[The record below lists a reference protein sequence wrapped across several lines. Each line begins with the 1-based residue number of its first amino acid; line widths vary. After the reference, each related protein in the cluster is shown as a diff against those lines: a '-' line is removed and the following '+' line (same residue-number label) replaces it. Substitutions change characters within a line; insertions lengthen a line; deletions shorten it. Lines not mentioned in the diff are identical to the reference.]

1 LVNFAYCFIAMD
13 FRAKAEEIYRAGTDA
28 VLPSALIPRQVRI
41 RDNNLIVFGRVFNLD
56 LVDDIFVI
64 GAGKATAAMAA
75 EIEKILGSLIRE
87 GHIVVKYDHICDL
100 ETVSLT
106 EAGHPVPDTNG
117 FRATKTIMR
126 IANGAGTD
134 DLVIC
139 LLSGGGSALL
149 ADYPEG
155 SSPEDV
161 SKLNSLLVNSG
172 ADISEI
178 NTVRKHLSMVKGGQ
192 LARAAYPATLISLII
207 SDVAGDPLS
216 VIASGPTVPDETT
229 FKQALDILLKYDL
242 VKYVPSSI
250 IRYLEEGRDGLRP
263 ETPGPSDIA
272 FRKTHNYIIGSN
284 KIALEAARIR
294 AAELGMN
301 ALIIDSALQGDAES
315 VVGYIVGEAL
325 QFQAEE
331 HHEPVCLLYGGETT
345 VKMTGDGVGGRNQH
359 LALLASVLLKDHP
372 GITFLSAGTD
382 GSDGP
387 TDAAGAVV
395 DSDTAEIAASKG
407 LDPADFAGRFDS
419 YNFFRATGGHII
431 TGPTMTNV
439 MDLIVVVIA

>member
-1 LVNFAYCFIAMD
+1 MD
-13 FRAKAEEIYRAGTDA
+13 FRAKAEEIFMAGTNA
-28 VLPSALIPRQVRI
+28 VLPSVLIPQQVRI
-41 RDNNLIVFGRVFNLD
+41 RDNNLIVCGRTFPLD

-64 GAGKATAAMAA
+64 GAGKATAPMAA
-75 EIEKILGSLIRE
+75 EIEKVLGSLIRE
-87 GHIVVKYDHICDL
+87 GHIVVKYDHISDL
-100 ETVSLT
+100 ETISLT
-106 EAGHPVPDTNG
+106 EAGHPVPDANG
-117 FRATKTIMR
+117 FRATKTILR
-126 IANGAGTD
+126 IANVAGTD

-149 ADYPEG
+149 TDYPEG

-161 SKLNSLLVNSG
+161 AKLNSLLVNSG

-178 NTVRKHLSMVKGGQ
+178 NTVRKHISMVKGGQ

-207 SDVAGDPLS
+207 SDVAGDALS

-229 FKQALDILLKYDL
+229 FKQALDILLKYNL
-242 VKYVPSSI
+242 VKSVPSSI
-250 IRYLEEGRDGLRP
+250 IRYLEEGRDGIRT

-272 FRKTHNYIIGSN
+272 FRKTHNFIIGSN
-284 KIALEAARIR
+284 KIALEAARIK
-294 AAELGMN
+294 AVELGMN
-301 ALIIDSALQGDAES
+301 ALVIDTGLQGDVEAVAE
-315 VVGYIVGEAL
+315 YIISEAL

-331 HHEPVCLLYGGETT
+331 HHEPVCLIFGGETT
-345 VKMTGDGVGGRNQH
+345 LKMTGDGAGGRNQH

-395 DSDTAEIAASKG
+395 DSDSVEIAASKG
-407 LDPADFAGRFDS
+407 LDPADFVKRFDS